1 MHMVTA
7 ADGAEKFYDNLT
19 NQARYESVEE
29 AVFKDKKLRDA
40 YMGHRS
46 WVMIG
51 NDTDFDEK
59 IKISKEKIHNILGRK
74 TGSHF

>member
-29 AVFKDKKLRDA
+29 AVYKDKKLRDA

-59 IKISKEKIHNILGRK
+59 I
-74 TGSHF
+74 